1 MKEAEADEFAIKWTL
16 TEEEEAEILDN
27 APLNEDDIRNFAKQF
42 NTHPAIII
50 GRLQHK
56 ELIPYSLG
64 REYLEPVIFE

>member
-1 MKEAEADEFAIKWTL
+1 MIKEKEAEVLA
-16 TEEEEAEILDN
+16 N
-27 APLNEDDIRNFAKQF
+27 APLDENAIKRFAKQF

-64 REYLEPVIFE
+64 REYFEPVIFE